1 MLFILHSMAFLPGIA
16 LLPMLANGLRH
27 LRQPRAVFGQFRDFR
42 RREVFDAVLRRVAK
56 RLEQPRRNEYGAIL
70 SPDCQWHLQAEAE

>member
-16 LLPMLANGLRH
+16 LLPTLANGLRH
-27 LRQPRAVFGQFRDFR
+27 FGEPRAVFRQFRNFCR
-42 RREVFDAVLRRVAK
+42 GKIFDAVLRRVAK